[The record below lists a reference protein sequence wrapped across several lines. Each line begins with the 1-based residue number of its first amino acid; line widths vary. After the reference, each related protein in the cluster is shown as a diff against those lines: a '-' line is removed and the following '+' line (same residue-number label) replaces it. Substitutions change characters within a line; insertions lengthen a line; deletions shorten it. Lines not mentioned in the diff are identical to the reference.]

1 MPRRS
6 LFLLLLLV
14 VLSATV
20 FVYVSEWLT
29 LEWLKSHR
37 DDLVALCHH
46 NMALAMA
53 AYIAVFVLAATLCLP
68 GAALFALAG
77 GMVFGHV
84 LGVALATLSAVIG
97 ATFAFLIARHLLREW
112 AAMRFRGAFAII
124 DRGVR
129 RDGAY
134 YLFMLRLVVFVP
146 FFVVNP
152 VMGLTAMPVRTF
164 IAATALGMLV
174 NTFIWVNAGTML
186 VKIDRLEDVFSWQT
200 ALALALVGIL
210 PIVLKWLFIREK

>member
-20 FVYVSEWLT
+20 FVYLSEWLT

-46 NMALAMA
+46 NMVLAMA

-152 VMGLTAMPVRTF
+152 VMGLTAMPVRIF

-186 VKIDRLEDVFSWQT
+186 VKIDRLEDVFSWQA

>member
-20 FVYVSEWLT
+20 FVYLSEWLT

-37 DDLVALCHH
+37 DDLVALCQH

-186 VKIDRLEDVFSWQT
+186 VKIDRLEDVFSWQA